1 MRTASPVVV
10 AVALPCS
17 SLAGAGCSSGGDGDS
32 GSDAEPSGKAVT
44 IVDLEPY
51 AVEPSDVPDGFDET
65 QSQTEESAA
74 ACLRPSDDTEKQLAE
89 AIEDAGLIGCQAVTY
104 GHKVGS
110 DSDQVGTFAVLFK
123 DASGAQAAL
132 PLLRD
137 ILIKSYRATGDA
149 KVVSV
154 TELPVPALGDSTL
167 PGVLFEV
174 AAGDKQTDHSIYL
187 WRRGKVVAVLAAANF
202 LGEVSPDEARAIATK
217 IDTRARR

>member
-1 MRTASPVVV
+1 M
-10 AVALPCS
+10 
-17 SLAGAGCSSGGDGDS
+17 
-32 GSDAEPSGKAVT
+32 
-44 IVDLEPY
+44 
-51 AVEPSDVPDGFDET
+51 PDGFDET

-74 ACLRPSDDTEKQLAE
+74 ACLRPSDDTEKELAE
-89 AIEDAGLIGCQAVTY
+89 AIEDSGLIGCQAVTY

-154 TELPVPALGDSTL
+154 TELPAPALGDSTL

-202 LGEVSPDEARAIATK
+202 LGEVSPDEALAIASK
-217 IDTRARR
+217 IDARARR